1 LTQATIRIGCHRRLE
16 SVKREAEIYCPKCS
30 WCPSA
35 TDRWVCNPSCGTVW
49 NTFWTRGL
57 CPGCGHQWQDTACLR
72 CRKWSPHESWYHY
85 PDGQDES
92 TDEQEIE
99 REEIETT

>member
-1 LTQATIRIGCHRRLE
+1 MDRD
-16 SVKREAEIYCPKCS
+16 SREGEIYCPKCS
-30 WCPSA
+30 WRPSA
-35 TDRWVCNPSCGTVW
+35 TDRWMCNPSCGTVW

-57 CPGCGHQWQDTACLR
+57 CPGCGHQWLDTACLR

-92 TDEQEIE
+92 TDETEIE

>member
-1 LTQATIRIGCHRRLE
+1 M
-16 SVKREAEIYCPKCS
+16 
-30 WCPSA
+30 
-35 TDRWVCNPSCGTVW
+35 
-49 NTFWTRGL
+49 
-57 CPGCGHQWQDTACLR
+57 
-72 CRKWSPHESWYHY
+72 SPHESWYHY

>member
-1 LTQATIRIGCHRRLE
+1 MALDSG

-30 WCPSA
+30 WRPSA
-35 TDRWVCNPSCGTVW
+35 TDRWMCYPACGTVW

-57 CPGCGHQWQDTACLR
+57 CPGCGHQWQETQCLR
-72 CRKWSPHESWYHY
+72 CHKMSPHESWYHY

-92 TDEQEIE
+92 TDDAEIE
-99 REEIETT
+99 REETETA

>member
-1 LTQATIRIGCHRRLE
+1 MDRD
-16 SVKREAEIYCPKCS
+16 SSEAKIYCPKCS
-30 WCPSA
+30 WRPSA
-35 TDRWVCNPSCGTVW
+35 TDRWQCYPKCGTVW

-57 CPGCGHQWQDTACLR
+57 CPGCGHQWQETQCLR
-72 CRKWSPHESWYHY
+72 CRKMSPHESWYHY

-92 TDEQEIE
+92 TDEKELV

>member
-1 LTQATIRIGCHRRLE
+1 MKG
-16 SVKREAEIYCPKCS
+16 EAEIYCPKCS
-30 WCPSA
+30 WRPSA
-35 TDRWVCNPSCGTVW
+35 TDRWWCVPGCRTVW

-57 CPGCGHQWQDTACLR
+57 CPGCGHQWQETQCLR
-72 CRKWSPHESWYHY
+72 CHKMSPHESWYHY

-92 TDEQEIE
+92 TDDAEIE